1 MRQFKPLYLTISV
14 VMTAE
19 NFSIARRYAE
29 LISNFTALQKDAIVG
44 RPVPVMHEDAY
55 GVLAIA
61 L

>member
-1 MRQFKPLYLTISV
+1 MQDLT
-14 VMTAE
+14 
-19 NFSIARRYAE
+19 
-29 LISNFTALQKDAIVG
+29 SNFTALQKDAIVG